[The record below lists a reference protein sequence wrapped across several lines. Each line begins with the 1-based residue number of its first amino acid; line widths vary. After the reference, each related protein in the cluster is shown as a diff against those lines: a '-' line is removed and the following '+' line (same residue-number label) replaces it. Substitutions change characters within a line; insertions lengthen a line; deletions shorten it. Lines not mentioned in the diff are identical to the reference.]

1 MHITTVKITE
11 KNNNNLNPQ
20 IYRYKLLIVL
30 ERNLVAIASV

>member
-20 IYRYKLLIVL
+20 IYLYKLLIVL